1 MQLLGK
7 LEIKSKKK
15 IQEFL
20 DSEHVGRIAS
30 IDENGFPQIIPM
42 NFVFLNDVVY
52 MHSHTRGEKLE
63 NLKRNQKVGFEVDR
77 ELEFLPS
84 YFEDPNDASLAD
96 TLYISVVIKGTGST
110 VSDKDEKTLALNG
123 LMKKY
128 QPEGHYDPIKSDM
141 EVLDEVAVIK
151 VVPETIRGKYKIGQ
165 NHKTQERT
173 ELARKI
179 FERNSPTAKNTL
191 KIMGF
196 EITNE
201 GLRMVDEPSW

>member
-1 MQLLGK
+1 
-7 LEIKSKKK
+7 
-15 IQEFL
+15 
-20 DSEHVGRIAS
+20 
-30 IDENGFPQIIPM
+30 
-42 NFVFLNDVVY
+42 
-52 MHSHTRGEKLE
+52 
-63 NLKRNQKVGFEVDR
+63 
-77 ELEFLPS
+77 
-84 YFEDPNDASLAD
+84 
-96 TLYISVVIKGTGST
+96 
-110 VSDKDEKTLALNG
+110 
-123 LMKKY
+123 MKKY

-151 VVPETIRGKYKIGQ
+151 VVPDSIRGKYKIGQ